1 MAKPGRRRTMA
12 TQRSKG
18 QAIRQ
23 AVLETAA
30 RLFAERGFG
39 GTSLQDIS
47 AGLGI
52 SRPALYYYFS
62 SKEDILASMVEEI
75 TVFSGK
81 RTTEAVARTDTNPS
95 ESLRQLVEN
104 HARWLLDHSIEF
116 KMLDRSE
123 NDLPAA
129 VRKTNDRSKRL
140 VLDNFTRII
149 ERGIEIGH
157 FRPIDPQVTAFSI
170 IGMCAWTAWWF
181 RADGRMLSAEV
192 AKLIADLAVHA
203 VRHGAGPHSKRVEI
217 ADAVHNLRDDLALL
231 EHMIARNTGNSG

>member
-1 MAKPGRRRTMA
+1 MAKASGKRTMA
-12 TQRSKG
+12 TQLSKG

-39 GTSLQDIS
+39 GTNLQDI
-47 AGLGI
+47 AAELGI
-52 SRPALYYYFS
+52 SRPALYYYFN

-81 RTTEAVARTDTNPS
+81 RATELVAKTDTNPS

-116 KMLDRSE
+116 KMIDRSE

-157 FRPIDPQVTAFSI
+157 FRPIDPQVTAFAI

-181 RADGRMLSAEV
+181 RADGRMSSAEV
-192 AKLIADLAVHA
+192 AQLIADLAVHS
-203 VRHGAGPHSKRVEI
+203 VRHGAGVQTKSIDI
-217 ADAVHNLRDDLALL
+217 ADAVQNLRDDLALL
-231 EHMIARNTGNSG
+231 DHMIARKTGKSS

>member
-1 MAKPGRRRTMA
+1 MAKASGKRTMA
-12 TQRSKG
+12 TQLSKG

-39 GTSLQDIS
+39 GTNLQDI
-47 AGLGI
+47 AAELGI
-52 SRPALYYYFS
+52 SRPALYYYFN

-81 RTTEAVARTDTNPS
+81 RATELVAKTDTNPS
-95 ESLRQLVEN
+95 ELLRQLVEN

-116 KMLDRSE
+116 KMIDRSE

-157 FRPIDPQVTAFSI
+157 FRPIDPQVTAFAI

-181 RADGRMLSAEV
+181 RADGRMSSAEV
-192 AKLIADLAVHA
+192 AQLIADLAVHA
-203 VRHGAGPHSKRVEI
+203 VRHGAGVQTKSIEI
-217 ADAVHNLRDDLALL
+217 ADAVQNLRDDLALL
-231 EHMIARNTGNSG
+231 DHMIARKTGKSS

>member
-1 MAKPGRRRTMA
+1 MAKASRKRTTA
-12 TQRSKG
+12 TQVSKG

-39 GTSLQDIS
+39 GTNLHDIS
-47 AGLGI
+47 AELGI
-52 SRPALYYYFS
+52 SRPALYYYFN
-62 SKEDILASMVEEI
+62 SKDDILASMVEEI

-81 RTTEAVARTDTNPS
+81 RATELVAQADTDPS

-116 KMLDRSE
+116 KMIDRSE

-129 VRKTNDRSKRL
+129 VRKANDRGKRL

-149 ERGIEIGH
+149 AHGIEIGH
-157 FRPIDPQVTAFSI
+157 FRPIDPQVTAFAI

-181 RADGRMLSAEV
+181 RADGRMSSAQV
-192 AKLIADLAVHA
+192 AQLIADLAVHA
-203 VRHGAGPHSKRVEI
+203 VRHGPGAQNKSIEL
-217 ADAVHNLRDDLALL
+217 ADAVRNLRDDLALL
-231 EHMIARNTGNSG
+231 ERVIARRTGKPG